1 MRTRRRWTNTSES
14 SSNRSH
20 RPSLILRAMGSGVS
34 ELKKQKAI
42 WDSFGVTKF
51 YEDQR
56 EEQRRLMQELRKAR
70 AKKAVQKRVL
80 TKIRKKPK

>member
-1 MRTRRRWTNTSES
+1 MTSS
-14 SSNRSH
+14 
-20 RPSLILRAMGSGVS
+20 MS

-51 YEDQR
+51 YEKQK
-56 EEQRRLMQELRKAR
+56 EEQKKLMQELRKAR

-80 TKIRKKPK
+80 TKIRKKAK

>member
-1 MRTRRRWTNTSES
+1 M
-14 SSNRSH
+14 
-20 RPSLILRAMGSGVS
+20 S

-51 YEDQR
+51 YEKQK
-56 EEQRRLMQELRKAR
+56 EEQKKLMQELRKAR

-80 TKIRKKPK
+80 TKIRKKAK